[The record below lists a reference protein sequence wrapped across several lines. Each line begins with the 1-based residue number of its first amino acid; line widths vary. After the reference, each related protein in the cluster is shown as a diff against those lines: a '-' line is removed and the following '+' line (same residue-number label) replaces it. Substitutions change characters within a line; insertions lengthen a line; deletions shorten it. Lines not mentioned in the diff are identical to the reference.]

1 MAQEPPQP
9 NIIAAG
15 HMAVAGGVPKP
26 QSGCSTTPVWPGHLH
41 LLHVKRASSPAPAK
55 GWAAA
60 ENSSFTPKTR
70 NYEAT
75 KYEDFFVC
83 KYLSQHYCPSSSI
96 CPHVPTTE
104 RHHRQPPYT
113 CNYLF
118 PGTLSSGPICWGQ
131 GYWTL
136 QANAPAGSL
145 THSVWV
151 AKQTWKATTFN
162 PKSEIL
168 MCPSTLFF
176 FFLIV

>member
-60 ENSSFTPKTR
+60 ENSSFTPETR

-75 KYEDFFVC
+75 KYEDFLYVNICHSTTAPAPPSVPMCPQQKGTIDNHPTPAIIYSLEHCPQGPSAEAKATELC
-83 KYLSQHYCPSSSI
+83 KLMHQLAPW
-96 CPHVPTTE
+96 P
-104 RHHRQPPYT
+104 
-113 CNYLF
+113 
-118 PGTLSSGPICWGQ
+118 TLSG
-131 GYWTL
+131 
-136 QANAPAGSL
+136 
-145 THSVWV
+145 
-151 AKQTWKATTFN
+151 
-162 PKSEIL
+162 
-168 MCPSTLFF
+168 
-176 FFLIV
+176 